1 MQIKQILKLF
11 IVTSIFFS
19 IYLSGC
25 TEYSTNKELKT
36 IEIQGMY
43 EIININNNQNPIKL
57 VVTGMDCLITVSR
70 NTNLMEVIL
79 DGDNN
84 IVRVSSYHTFN
95 KTIKDVSSRIE
106 YYD

>member
-1 MQIKQILKLF
+1 MQVKRKIQLF
-11 IVTSIFFS
+11 IIISIFLS
-19 IYLSGC
+19 IYLAGC
-25 TEYSTNKELKT
+25 AGNSSSREIKT

-43 EIININNNQNPIKL
+43 EIYNINNYQNPIKL

-70 NTNLMEVIL
+70 DTELVEVIL

-84 IVRVSSYHTFN
+84 VVRVSSFHTFN
-95 KTIKDVSSRIE
+95 RTINDVSSRIE

>member
-1 MQIKQILKLF
+1 MQVKRIIQLF
-11 IVTSIFFS
+11 IIISIFLS

-25 TEYSTNKELKT
+25 TEYSPDRELKT

-43 EIININNNQNPIKL
+43 EIYNINNHQNPIKL

-70 NTNLMEVIL
+70 ETELVEVIL
-79 DGDNN
+79 DGDSNV
-84 IVRVSSYHTFN
+84 VRVSTFHTFN
-95 KTIKDVSSRIE
+95 RTIKDVSSRIE